1 MKKVLSALLA
11 FSMVLSVFYVSPF
24 TAWADSPVQSSKY
37 SDIDYFNNLSYEKF
51 KYVIDTLDYSNYVRC
66 KLTDSSNKDRKLVK
80 VKKMQKYPVNILF
93 TK

>member
-1 MKKVLSALLA
+1 MFLSERIRQLDDKYNQLLA
-11 FSMVLSVFYVSPF
+11 FGDNMCY
-24 TAWADSPVQSSKY
+24 TDDY